1 LRLAF
6 ASPLPP
12 ATSGIADYAAELLPA
27 LAAEGFEIALFHEG
41 SGPPPESLRG
51 AFDCRPIGEL
61 AARADRF
68 DAILYQV
75 GNSAPHH
82 AGIYRAASALP
93 GVVVLHEYM
102 LHHLVRELT
111 LDRGDGEA
119 YVEAMRYA
127 AGPAGERAARRL
139 LDTHHPVDA
148 WRFPLF
154 EPLVDRSRGAIVHS
168 RFAARRIHASRAAA
182 AVEVVPFP
190 VDLAAL
196 PPADDAARRAAR
208 AALGMPM
215 DAFVVATFGFVT
227 PHKRLEPTLAAFAR
241 LRERMPAAE
250 LWICGEVSPH
260 FDLAALLAERGGDGV
275 RVTGR
280 LGLDEF
286 HAAMRGCDVAV
297 NLRHPTGGE
306 TSASLL
312 RLLGSGVPTLVTDT
326 GSFAELPDG
335 VAAKVPI
342 GEEESE
348 LIFAL
353 LARLAADGELRRAL
367 GGAARDYVHGEHSLA
382 RSAAAYAAAVRR
394 LAALDA
400 PPAPAP
406 PLARGRSH
414 DPRLE
419 LAVALGA
426 AAVDLGRDERDGELL
441 ADLAATVAELGWA
454 PGDPARRP

>member
-1 LRLAF
+1 MRLAY

-12 ATSGIADYAAELLPA
+12 ATSGIADYSAELVPA
-27 LAAEGFEIALFHEG
+27 LAAEGFELELFHEG
-41 SGPPPESLRG
+41 PEPPVESLRR

-61 AARADRF
+61 AARAGRF
-68 DAILYQV
+68 DALLYQI

-82 AGIYRAASALP
+82 AGIYRAAREIP

-111 LDRGDGEA
+111 LDRGDGAA

-127 AGPAGERAARRL
+127 AGASGERAARRL
-139 LDTHHPVDA
+139 LDTHHPVDV

-154 EPLVDRSRGAIVHS
+154 EPLVDRSRGLIVHS

-196 PPADDAARRAAR
+196 PPADEASRGAAR
-208 AALGMPM
+208 AALGTAP

-227 PHKRLEPTLAAFAR
+227 PHKRLAPTLAAFAR
-241 LRERMPAAE
+241 LRDRLPAAE

-260 FDLAALLAERGGDGV
+260 FDLAALLAEHGGAGV

-280 LGLDEF
+280 LALDDF

-342 GEEESE
+342 DEREAD
-348 LIFAL
+348 LLFAL
-353 LARLAADGELRRAL
+353 LDRLAADAALRRAL
-367 GGAARDYVHGEHSLA
+367 GRAARDHVRSEHSLA

-394 LAALDA
+394 LGGREA
-400 PPAPAP
+400 PAAPAP
-406 PLARGRSH
+406 PLARGRAH

-419 LAVALGA
+419 
-426 AAVDLGRDERDGELL
+426 L

-454 PGDPARRP
+454 PGGPERRR